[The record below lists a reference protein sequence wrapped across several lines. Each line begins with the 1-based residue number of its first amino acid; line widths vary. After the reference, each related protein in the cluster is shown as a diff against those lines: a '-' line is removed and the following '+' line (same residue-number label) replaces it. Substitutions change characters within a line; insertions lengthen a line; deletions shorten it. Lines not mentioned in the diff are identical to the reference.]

1 MRKFFPVLFF
11 SPIFVVLVAANNPP
25 SAALKGSVI
34 YNRQIPVL
42 KPLAV
47 SRDRAACGEN
57 ISNETLLVHPKGGLQ
72 NVLIFLA
79 NIKAEALP
87 AVTLNLDIKA
97 CRFQPRVLA
106 LGAGGHLL
114 IRNGDPILHDAL
126 ARWRPFAAGWNETS
140 TLNIFGPE
148 QETYFHFVFHQQ
160 DHTALQKLDKPGLL
174 QLRSDAGHDW
184 MNGYILVMPH
194 RYFAV
199 TDAEGRFEL
208 PKLPIGRYDL
218 VMWHESLGVTRQVV
232 AVEAGGKNELLLK
245 WFPDDSTTVS
255 QTDSAATN

>member
-11 SPIFVVLVAANNPP
+11 SPIFFVVVAANNHPT
-25 SAALKGSVI
+25 AALKGSVV
-34 YNRQIPVL
+34 YNRPVPAL

-47 SRDRAACGEN
+47 SRDRAACSEN
-57 ISNETLLVHPKGGLQ
+57 IPDETLLVHPKGGLQ
-72 NVLIFLA
+72 NVLVFLA

-97 CRFQPRVLA
+97 CRFQRHVLA
-106 LGAGGHLL
+106 LGAGGQLL
-114 IRNGDPILHDAL
+114 IRNSDPVLHDVH
-126 ARWRPFAAGWNETS
+126 ARWRPFAGGWNETS
-140 TLNIFGPE
+140 TLNIFDLE
-148 QETYFHFVFHQQ
+148 QETYFHFAFHQQ

-184 MNGYILVMPH
+184 MSGYILVMPH

-199 TDAEGRFEL
+199 TDAKGKFEL

-218 VMWHESLGVTRQVV
+218 VMWHESLGVKRQI
-232 AVEAGGKNELLLK
+232 VEVRAGDKNELLIK
-245 WFPDDSTTVS
+245 WFPDETAITADTTK
-255 QTDSAATN
+255 AN

>member
-25 SAALKGSVI
+25 SAAVNGLVL
-34 YNRQIPVL
+34 YNRPIPVL

-47 SRDRAACGEN
+47 SQDRAACGET
-57 ISNETLLVHPKGGLQ
+57 IPDETLLVHPKGGLQ
-72 NVLIFLA
+72 NVLVFLA

-87 AVTLNLDIKA
+87 AVTLNLDIKV
-97 CRFQPRVLA
+97 CRFQPHVLA
-106 LGAGGHLL
+106 LGVGGQLL
-114 IRNGDPILHDAL
+114 ISNSDLILHDVH
-126 ARWRPFAAGWNETS
+126 ARWRPFAGGWKETS
-140 TLNIFGPE
+140 TLNIFDPE
-148 QETYFHFVFHQQ
+148 QETYFHFAFHQQ

-184 MNGYILVMPH
+184 MSGYILVMPH

-199 TDAEGRFEL
+199 TDAEGKFDL

-218 VMWHESLGVTRQVV
+218 VMWHESLGVKRQIV
-232 AVEAGGKNELLLK
+232 AVEASGKNELLLK
-245 WFPDDSTTVS
+245 WFPDNTTAS
-255 QTDSAATN
+255 QADSAATN

>member
-11 SPIFVVLVAANNPP
+11 PPIFVVLVAANNPP
-25 SAALKGSVI
+25 SAALKGVI
-34 YNRQIPVL
+34 LYNRPVPVV

-57 ISNETLLVHPKGGLQ
+57 IPNETLRVHAKGGLQ

-87 AVTLNLDIKA
+87 AATLNLDIKA

-114 IRNGDPILHDAL
+114 IRNSDPILHDVH
-126 ARWRPFAAGWNETS
+126 ARWRPFAGGWNETS

-148 QETYFHFVFHQQ
+148 QETSFHFAFHRQ

-184 MNGYILVMPH
+184 MSGYILVMPH

-199 TDAEGRFEL
+199 TDAEGKFEL

-218 VMWHESLGVTRQVV
+218 VMWHESLGVKRAVV
-232 AVEAGGKNELLLK
+232 AVEASGKNELLLK
-245 WFPDDSTTVS
+245 WFPEDTAIAKDTTK
-255 QTDSAATN
+255 AN